1 MNSDPSI
8 KVCLIPRLSGL
19 GGMVSFQR
27 RLAEGLL
34 ARGIEVVYDMKDD
47 SCDVVLVVGGTR
59 HLGRLWR
66 FRQRKIPIVQRLDG
80 INWLHRIQKTSLNHF
95 LKAEYGNL
103 ILRTIRNQLA
113 DLVVYQSNF
122 VREWWQRTYG
132 GEEIPSTV
140 IYNGVDLGKYSP
152 GYSELRK
159 KRLGRILVVEGNVM
173 GGYEWGLKQAV
184 HLAIGLSRYP
194 NVAHSHIE
202 LIIVGR
208 VDSNLK
214 GQWNSYI
221 AEQVIEKNVTLEWV
235 GIVDQDEIPEIDRSA
250 HLLYSSDVNPACPN
264 SVIEALAC
272 GTPVLAFDTGALPEL
287 VSADAG
293 RIVPYGGDPWKLE
306 QPDISML
313 VEAAVEILTFQDRFR
328 QGARFHAE
336 RLFNLDN
343 MIDHYY
349 EIFIHH

>member
-1 MNSDPSI
+1 MNSGPSI
-8 KVCLIPRLSGL
+8 KICLIPRLSGL

-27 RLAEGLL
+27 RLTEGLL
-34 ARGIEVVYDMKDD
+34 ARGIEVVYDIKDD

-66 FRQRKIPIVQRLDG
+66 FQQRKIPIIQRLDG

-113 DLVVYQSNF
+113 DQVVYQSNF
-122 VREWWQRTYG
+122 VREWWQRIYG
-132 GEEIPSTV
+132 GEGISSTV
-140 IYNGVDLGKYSP
+140 IYNGVDLEKFSP
-152 GYSELRK
+152 DYSELRK
-159 KRLGRILVVEGNVM
+159 KELGRILVVEGNVM
-173 GGYEWGLKQAV
+173 GGYEWGLNQAV
-184 HLAIGLSRYP
+184 QLAIGLVGHP
-194 NVAHSHIE
+194 DVAHSHIE

-208 VDSNLK
+208 VDSNVRD
-214 GQWNSYI
+214 QWNSYI
-221 AEQVIEKNVTLEWV
+221 SEQLIQRNLTLEWV
-235 GIVDQDEIPEIDRSA
+235 GVVDQDEIPEIDRTA

-293 RIVPYGGDPWKLE
+293 RIVPYCGDPWKLE
-306 QPDISML
+306 QPDIPML
-313 VEAAVEILTFQDRFR
+313 VEAAVEILTDQDRFR
-328 QGARFHAE
+328 YGARFQAE
-336 RLFNLDN
+336 RLFSLDK
-343 MIDHYY
+343 MIDHYI
-349 EIFIHH
+349 EIFIRH

>member
-1 MNSDPSI
+1 
-8 KVCLIPRLSGL
+8 L
-19 GGMVSFQR
+19 GGMVSFQL

-34 ARGIEVVYDMKDD
+34 ARGIDVVYDMKDD
-47 SCDVVLVVGGTR
+47 ACDVVLVVGGTR

-66 FRQRKIPIVQRLDG
+66 FRKKKIPIIQRLDG
-80 INWLHRIQKTSLNHF
+80 INWLHRIQKTSLIHF

-113 DLVVYQSNF
+113 DQVVYQSNF
-122 VREWWQRTYG
+122 VREWWRRIYG
-132 GEEIPSTV
+132 REGIPSTV

-152 GYSELRK
+152 GYPELRK
-159 KRLGRILVVEGNVM
+159 EKVERILVVEGNVM
-173 GGYEWGLKQAV
+173 GGYEWGLKNAV
-184 HLAIGLSRYP
+184 QLVIGLSRHP

-202 LIIVGR
+202 LIVVGR

-214 GQWNSYI
+214 DQWNSYI
-221 AEQVIEKNVTLEWV
+221 AEQVTEKNVTLEWV
-235 GIVDQDEIPEIDRSA
+235 GIVNQDEIPAIDRSA

-272 GTPVLAFDTGALPEL
+272 GTPVLAFDTGALSEL

-306 QPDISML
+306 HPDIPML
-313 VEAAVEILTFQDRFR
+313 VEAAVEILTDQERFR
-328 QGARFHAE
+328 QGARSQAE
-336 RLFNLDN
+336 RLFSLEN